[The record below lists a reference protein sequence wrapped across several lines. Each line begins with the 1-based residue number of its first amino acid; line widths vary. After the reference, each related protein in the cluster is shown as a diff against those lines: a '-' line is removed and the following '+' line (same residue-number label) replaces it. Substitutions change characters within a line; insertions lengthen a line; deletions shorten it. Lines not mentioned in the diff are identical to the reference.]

1 MRWQLRRAVLASL
14 NGVRPGSPWWRA
26 VNESLLR
33 DTTEA
38 ALLFTGGSG
47 VPRTTGV
54 RHWVTR

>member
-38 ALLFTGGSG
+38 ALLFTGG